1 MLFIDK
7 YYGAKLI
14 ILFLFSYLCTQKT
27 KTTSKIEA
35 DSDEIMS
42 HHPLELFHFCP
53 KCGSSDFEIHNA
65 LSKHCSNC
73 GFTYYQNPRASTAA
87 FIING
92 RGELLVARRGKEPAK
107 GTLDLPGGFV
117 DNEENAEQGMVRE
130 ILEETG
136 LHISADSVEYL
147 FSIPNIYH
155 YSGMDI
161 HTLDLFFLCHVEG
174 DDVAVEAAD
183 DAEGLAWV
191 PLRDVYVERFGLR
204 SIRQA
209 VHRFLVEK
217 R

>member
-1 MLFIDK
+1 
-7 YYGAKLI
+7 
-14 ILFLFSYLCTQKT
+14 
-27 KTTSKIEA
+27 
-35 DSDEIMS
+35 MS
-42 HHPLELFHFCP
+42 HHPLELFNFCP

-92 RGELLVARRGKEPAK
+92 KGELLVARRAKEPAK
-107 GTLDLPGGFV
+107 DTLDLPGGFV

-130 ILEETG
+130 IFEETG
-136 LHISADSVEYL
+136 LQINADSVEYL
-147 FSIPNIYH
+147 FSTPNVYH

-161 HTLDLFFLCHVEG
+161 HTLDLFFLCRIEE
-174 DDVAVEAAD
+174 DDVKVEAAD

-191 PLRDVYVERFGLR
+191 PLSEVYVERFGLR